1 MPGPMGGT
9 VGYAGD
15 LTPREAFDL
24 VQHDPDAVLVDV
36 RTEAEWRFVGVPSG
50 LDREPVLASW
60 LPVDPERFLRELAAA
75 GIAPGTG
82 RAVVFLCR
90 SGQRSVAAADT
101 ATAAGIAPSYNV
113 LEGFEGPLDAD
124 GHRGGSGWRAAG
136 LPWRQS

>member
-1 MPGPMGGT
+1 M
-9 VGYAGD
+9 GYAGD

-24 VQHDPDAVLVDV
+24 VQRDPDAVLVDV

-50 LDREPVLASW
+50 LDRDPVLVSW
-60 LPVDPERFLRELAAA
+60 LPVDADRFLAELAAV
-75 GIAPGTG
+75 GLTPGTD

-113 LEGFEGPLDAD
+113 LEGFEGPLDAE
-124 GHRGGSGWRAAG
+124 GHRGASGWRAAG